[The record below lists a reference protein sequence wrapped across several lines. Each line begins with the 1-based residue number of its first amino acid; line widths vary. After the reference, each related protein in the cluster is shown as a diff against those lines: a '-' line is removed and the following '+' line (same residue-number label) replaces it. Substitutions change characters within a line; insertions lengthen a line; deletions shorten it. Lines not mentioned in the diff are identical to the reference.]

1 MAATSSNPSNMDQS
15 LRLVIIG
22 LAAWIVPGAGHFLLR
37 ERKRAMIIFVTITAL
52 FMAGLYVGSIGV
64 VNHAES
70 KIWFMGQVL
79 CSPAVGIIS
88 QKTQAGYMDSNGNQH
103 KYDSFGRPSDV
114 GQIYTAVAGLLN
126 LLCIFSA
133 VYMAYCGRG
142 QLIGSEEE
150 QENTKHA

>member
-1 MAATSSNPSNMDQS
+1 MAATSSNPSSADQS
-15 LRLVIIG
+15 LRLIIIG
-22 LAAWIVPGAGHFLLR
+22 LAAWIIPGAGHFLLR
-37 ERKRAMIIFVTITAL
+37 ERKRAIIIFVIITAL
-52 FMAGLYVGSIGV
+52 FLSGLYVGSIGV

-79 CSPAVGIIS
+79 CSPVVGVIS
-88 QKTQAGYMDSNGNQH
+88 QKTQAGYMDSDGNQH
-103 KYDSFGRPSDV
+103 KYDSFGRPADV

-142 QLIGSEEE
+142 QLIGTEEE
-150 QENTKHA
+150 QEAKHA